1 MEKIKVEKRNL
12 TGKKIKQL
20 RDKGIIPAVVYNS
33 KGESVNVSIDKGTAV
48 QLYKTA
54 TSTTVLDIEV
64 DGKTKKAIV
73 KDVDINPRTEDV
85 LHISFFEI
93 NPKAEMVFTLPFKLT
108 GVSPAVKNNIGILVQ
123 VSDSLKVRCKL
134 ENLIPEIEIDV
145 NGLEHPGQTISM
157 KDIEL
162 PKGLE
167 LVHEEEKDIPIATI
181 TQLQKVEVIEEE
193 PEIEEGEEGE
203 EEIEGEETEEQEGS
217 ESEETPG
224 ENPSEEKVSEE

>member
-1 MEKIKVEKRNL
+1 
-12 TGKKIKQL
+12 
-20 RDKGIIPAVVYNS
+20 
-33 KGESVNVSIDKGTAV
+33 
-48 QLYKTA
+48 
-54 TSTTVLDIEV
+54 VLDIEA